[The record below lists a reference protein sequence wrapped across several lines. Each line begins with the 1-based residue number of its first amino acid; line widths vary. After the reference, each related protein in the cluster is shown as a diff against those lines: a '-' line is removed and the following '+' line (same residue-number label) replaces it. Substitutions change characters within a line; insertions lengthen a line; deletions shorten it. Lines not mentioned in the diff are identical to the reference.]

1 MSTDEATASTAA
13 NPAGTGDPPAVTVA
27 EETGV
32 TERRRLLEL
41 ELRLVHEKQRLIEAE
56 SRVIHRVS
64 ASTPG
69 QFWSRLNAVD
79 FMNSS
84 MQFAAL
90 GVLCF
95 FPLFIVAFTG
105 VGQDGRLALIE
116 RLGLDKQ
123 AAKDLNSLI
132 SPGTHAVAT
141 LGVVG
146 GAVVVLGAVGV
157 ASTLQTW
164 YQRVYDLPPAKRWLR
179 QMTDRLL
186 WLASVLFYLGLQG
199 FVGRELGHTAA
210 RVPVYAVTFVI
221 AVAFFCWT
229 VHVMLC
235 GRIGWRQS
243 FPAGLATG
251 ICATG
256 LSVVSALFL

>member
-1 MSTDEATASTAA
+1 
-13 NPAGTGDPPAVTVA
+13 
-27 EETGV
+27 
-32 TERRRLLEL
+32 
-41 ELRLVHEKQRLIEAE
+41 
-56 SRVIHRVS
+56 
-64 ASTPG
+64 
-69 QFWSRLNAVD
+69 
-79 FMNSS
+79 

-95 FPLFIVAFTG
+95 FPLFIIVFTG
-105 VGQDGRLALIE
+105 VGRDGRDALIE

-123 AAKDLNSLI
+123 ATKDLNTLM

-146 GAVVVLGAVGV
+146 GAFVVLGAIGI

-164 YQRVYDLPPAKRWLR
+164 YQRVYEQPPARRWLR

-186 WLASVLFYLGLQG
+186 WLAGFLFYLGLQG
-199 FVGRELGHTAA
+199 FVGRELGHTAG
-210 RVPVYAVTFVI
+210 RVPVYVVTFLI
-221 AVAFFCWT
+221 AVAFFWWT
-229 VHVMLC
+229 VHVLLC
-235 GRIGWRQS
+235 GRIRWRHA

-256 LSVVSALFL
+256 LSVFSALFFSSQMVSGERDYGPIGVVTVLVVTVLLSWLIGWAVCLHLGAVFGRMWNERHPLPSPEEQPEPPPSQA